1 MRKTSLII
9 MVTAALAVPSAAFA
23 QSSTDEGYGGAGANV
38 QTNIE
43 PGGSGV
49 GGETTSG
56 TPSGAN
62 ATQTAVVDA
71 LPFTGADLLN
81 LLAAGVV
88 LVGLGLGLRFLLV
101 RDRRT
106 DSAAV
111 SS

>member
-1 MRKTSLII
+1 VRKSSLTLLL
-9 MVTAALAVPSAAFA
+9 VAALAVPSAAVA
-23 QSSTDEGYGGAGANV
+23 QSSTDEGYGSVGANV

-56 TPSGAN
+56 TPSSAN
-62 ATQTAVVDA
+62 TPRTAVVDA

-81 LLAAGVV
+81 LLAAGAV
-88 LVGLGLGLRFLLV
+88 LVGLGLGLRLLLV